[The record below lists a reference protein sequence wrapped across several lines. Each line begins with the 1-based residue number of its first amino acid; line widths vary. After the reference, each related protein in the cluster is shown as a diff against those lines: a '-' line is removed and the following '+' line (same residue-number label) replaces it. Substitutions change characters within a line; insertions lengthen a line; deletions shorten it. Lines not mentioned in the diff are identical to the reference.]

1 MFLHYLCKMV
11 VIIYF
16 NSEINIVADDFNYM
30 VTILERRKTS
40 NFSSGENHNHCLADV
55 YS

>member
-1 MFLHYLCKMV
+1 MV
-11 VIIYF
+11 VIINF

-30 VTILERRKTS
+30 VAILERRKRLT
-40 NFSSGENHNHCLADV
+40 FPLEKNHNLCFANV